1 VKVDEGLRFRPGDA
15 VLRRNMRA
23 LLHTCAPFRPRNFFH
38 ELSELLAGG
47 PSDTTQI
54 VALAQNYGLELANHL
69 GCPTSSLGTDY
80 ATPVVVSDLAVWQS
94 ILSLLVQEVNVT
106 GGANSAGPGDAAVG
120 IDTSAR
126 PSGQI

>member
-54 VALAQNYGLELANHL
+54 AALAQNYGLEFGEPPWLPDIVSRYRLRH
-69 GCPTSSLGTDY
+69 SSRRFQT
-80 ATPVVVSDLAVWQS
+80 
-94 ILSLLVQEVNVT
+94 
-106 GGANSAGPGDAAVG
+106 
-120 IDTSAR
+120 
-126 PSGQI
+126 